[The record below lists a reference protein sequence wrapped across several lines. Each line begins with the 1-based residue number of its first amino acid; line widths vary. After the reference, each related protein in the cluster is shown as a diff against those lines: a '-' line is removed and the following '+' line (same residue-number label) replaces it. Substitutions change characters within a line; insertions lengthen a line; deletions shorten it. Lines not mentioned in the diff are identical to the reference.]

1 MCMGSLVTGRKKVD
15 NSPMNDGSDYPHQP
29 RVAVGAVVFK
39 DQRVLLVQRG
49 KAPAQG
55 LWSIPGGSVQ
65 LGERL
70 TEAAEREIFEEA
82 GIVIKAGEPVFTFDL
97 VERDDQ
103 GRVKFHYLIV
113 DVKAEYV
120 SGGLRSG
127 DDAVDARWVSA
138 EELKTLQVSS
148 LTIKVLRDHFQFG
161 DP

>member
-1 MCMGSLVTGRKKVD
+1 M
-15 NSPMNDGSDYPHQP
+15 NSTASSYPP
-29 RVAVGAVVFK
+29 SPKVAVGAVVFK

-55 LWSIPGGSVQ
+55 LWAIPGGSVQ

-70 TEAAEREIFEEA
+70 QQAAEREIFEEA

-103 GRVKFHYLIV
+103 GQVKFHYLIV

-120 SGGLRSG
+120 SGELRSG
-127 DDAVDARWVSA
+127 DDALAARWVSA
-138 EELKTLQVSS
+138 AELKDLPVSS
-148 LTIKVLRDHFQFG
+148 LTIQMLQDLFDFG
-161 DP
+161 EA